1 MQLCRQDGF
10 IFICEIL
17 LVLSCESCPSNLH
30 CYSTTSHTDYSQG
43 ALNVAGKAV
52 LMVLVETTKGN
63 VNTSFIPLFSTKNT
77 SQSVLKGKWEIFEDV
92 LSFTAAV
99 WI

>member
-1 MQLCRQDGF
+1 MQLCRQYGF

-17 LVLSCESCPSNLH
+17 LVLSCESYPSDLH
-30 CYSTTSHTDYSQG
+30 CYSATSYTDYSQG
-43 ALNVAGKAV
+43 ALNVVGKTV
-52 LMVLVETTKGN
+52 LMVLLETTKGK

-77 SQSVLKGKWEIFEDV
+77 SQSLLKRKWEIFENV
-92 LSFTAAV
+92 VSFTVAV